1 MTLRTR
7 SSQVGYPTRRSA
19 DAPRP
24 SRLGRSAIVGFVALA
39 VLCAWS
45 RPACAQKEEPKKE
58 QAQKEQAQQEQVQ
71 QEEAQQE
78 EPNRPGTQPVGVVRL
93 TRDVRQSINRG
104 LEYLAKD
111 RVQNKDGSWGG
122 NTNPVAET
130 SLSLMAFMLQGHIPG
145 RGIYGRKMA
154 NGIVYLINKG
164 QTQRGFLGSP
174 QNHAGMYEHGLA
186 ILALS
191 EAWGQSKNPRIR
203 NTLRR
208 AVDITLRAQNPAGGW
223 RYNPEPRDADLSMT
237 VMQLVALNSAKE
249 SGISVPD
256 KTMQR
261 ATKYV
266 LSCQDQ
272 TSGGFRYMPGNSEPG
287 FARTAAGVM
296 SLIMCGQGRH
306 KATQR
311 GLAFLKAYP
320 DKKFEKNYPRFHYS
334 HYYAIQAMY
343 QSGDANFQAW
353 YPRISATILSKQ
365 AKDGSWRGQHG
376 QAYGTSLSIL
386 IIGVPYR
393 YLPIYQR

>member
-1 MTLRTR
+1 MTSRMPSTEIGCPSYCGPCTQQRFVR
-7 SSQVGYPTRRSA
+7 SRFWA
-19 DAPRP
+19 
-24 SRLGRSAIVGFVALA
+24 AICLLVVVALC
-39 VLCAWS
+39 VGS
-45 RPACAQKEEPKKE
+45 RPVGAQEKEAPPK
-58 QAQKEQAQQEQVQ
+58 
-71 QEEAQQE
+71 EAQSKE
-78 EPNRPGTQPVGVVRL
+78 TRPKETQPAGTQRVAVARL
-93 TRDVRQSINRG
+93 TPEVRTAISGG
-104 LEYLAKD
+104 LAYLAKT
-111 RVQNKDGSWGG
+111 QNEDGSWGG
-122 NTNPVAET
+122 KTNPVAET
-130 SLSLMAFMLQGHIPG
+130 SLSLMAFMLKGYVPG
-145 RGIYGRKMA
+145 RGSYGRKMDA
-154 NGIVYLINKG
+154 GIVYLINRG

-191 EAWGQSKNPRIR
+191 EAWGQSKNPRLR

-249 SGISVPD
+249 AGISVPQ
-256 KTMQR
+256 KTMDQ

-266 LSCQDQ
+266 LDCQDQ
-272 TSGGFRYMPGNSEPG
+272 TSGGFKYMPRSGEPG

-296 SLIMCGQGRH
+296 SLIMCGHRNH

-320 DKKFEKNYPRFHYS
+320 DQKFDKNYPRFHYS
-334 HYYAIQAMY
+334 HYYAIQGMY
-343 QSGDANFQAW
+343 QSGEANFQAW
-353 YPRISATILSKQ
+353 YPKIAATILAKQ
-365 AKDGSWRGQHG
+365 AKDGSWRGAHG

-386 IIGVPYR
+386 ILGVPYR